1 MAISDI
7 ITTFATELRNKNIN
21 QLKVYNNMNKFRINR
36 IYVAFTLFSCACG
49 YCVVNDNPYQNV
61 LILGL
66 AFILWFF
73 LVCMTFEKPT
83 NGEKKVINKFSH
95 LA

>member
-1 MAISDI
+1 MVSQKVR
-7 ITTFATELRNKNIN
+7 TFASELRNKKFN
-21 QLKVYNNMNKFRINR
+21 QLKAYNNMNKFRINR

-73 LVCMTFEKPT
+73 LVCMAFEKPT